1 VYLVR
6 ALSGSEKNKEVKTK
20 TKPNNSGAM
29 KFTEKGIEIN
39 GKTAYMNKGELTD
52 TLNNLLASDDLA
64 DLMKSELAAWEVLFQ
79 CDCCDEYYL
88 HKERVAYYDR
98 IVCM

>member
-1 VYLVR
+1 
-6 ALSGSEKNKEVKTK
+6 
-20 TKPNNSGAM
+20 M

>member
-1 VYLVR
+1 
-6 ALSGSEKNKEVKTK
+6 
-20 TKPNNSGAM
+20 M

-64 DLMKSELAAWEVLFQ
+64 DLMKSELAAWEVLF
-79 CDCCDEYYL
+79 
-88 HKERVAYYDR
+88 
-98 IVCM
+98 